1 MSTIIA
7 GTFKQQEQAAQVLEA
22 LMSSGFSNE
31 DVTSFYVS
39 PPGQHA
45 LHTGGGDEGA
55 SPGARSA
62 GKGAAKGATVGGAV
76 GLAAGIAAAPV
87 IGPAGLVAAAGVGAY
102 TGSLAGADVST
113 DKEAVDDNRTHKVSE
128 QPMQTT
134 DRKPGVIVAVRADE
148 SDSQRNAINVLQS
161 HGAEDI
167 ECARGNLA
175 RGQWSDF
182 DPLATV
188 TLVPH

>member
-7 GTFKQQEQAAQVLEA
+7 GTFKEQQQAAQVLEA
-22 LMSSGFSNE
+22 LMGSGFSDE
-31 DVTSFYVS
+31 EVTSFYVN

-45 LHTGGGDEGA
+45 LHTGGGDEDA
-55 SPGARSA
+55 SPGARKS

-87 IGPAGLVAAAGVGAY
+87 IGPAGLVAAAGIGAY

-113 DKEAVDDNRTHKVSE
+113 DKQTVDEGRTRQVSE
-128 QPMQTT
+128 QPLETT
-134 DRKPGVIVAVRADE
+134 DRKAGVIVAVRADE
-148 SDSQRNAINVLQS
+148 SDSQRSAIDVLKS
-161 HGAEDI
+161 HGAADI